1 MTGPADASWTSLTDD
16 ERKQIKSQVRYLR
29 GLLTKLSNAVDAGD
43 LVEAANNAILIPPP
57 ADALWA
63 LLGPHHGNRVMRE
76 AAIRRRRAE
85 RGASPDASDGGQP

>member
-43 LVEAANNAILIPPP
+43 VVEAANNAILIPPP

-63 LLGPHHGNRVMRE
+63 LLAPHHGSPPVRE
-76 AAIRRRRAE
+76 AAIRRAL
-85 RGASPDASDGGQP
+85 ADASGGQR